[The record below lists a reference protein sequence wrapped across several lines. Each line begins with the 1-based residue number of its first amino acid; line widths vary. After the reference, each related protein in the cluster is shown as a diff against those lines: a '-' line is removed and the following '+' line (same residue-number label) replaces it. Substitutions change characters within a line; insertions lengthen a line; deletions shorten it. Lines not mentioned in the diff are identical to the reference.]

1 VAAGPGVHGR
11 QQHHQVA
18 DSAEQVDHE
27 HVGHSR
33 QACVA
38 RQRRHPPRHVKRLV
52 VATLSPTSKTARRC
66 RRSRAAAGGVSGRDQ
81 REGFRLVAARRC
93 TARLCASGCRCP
105 IAGLR
110 RPGRERRPGT
120 GTRRPGAEAVSRVGC
135 LLGRLVEHRHQLAGK
150 AALSQWRLL
159 RRAGATDLL
168 RRRGCRRCEHRGVG
182 DVEPSPV
189 PPQRQRWSRG
199 CAAAPVA
206 QPAPCG
212 RCAQIT
218 TANGWVRCTASRS
231 AGIGRSAP
239 RFRTG
244 AARSVSAACSASNAL
259 DSAAISTATSPT
271 SSNAASLVDT
281 EGFCRHRSR
290 VPSRERWRRRSCAIF
305 QGP

>member
-1 VAAGPGVHGR
+1 MCCSTAPAPSSPRQAAGG
-11 QQHHQVA
+11 
-18 DSAEQVDHE
+18 
-27 HVGHSR
+27 GHAIPDVQDRPSM
-33 QACVA
+33 QAI
-38 RQRRHPPRHVKRLV
+38 
-52 VATLSPTSKTARRC
+52 T
-66 RRSRAAAGGVSGRDQ
+66 RSCGGVSGRDQ

-206 QPAPCG
+206 QPARCG
-212 RCAQIT
+212 RF
-218 TANGWVRCTASRS
+218 VPRSRQRTGGCGARHRAAPVS
-231 AGIGRSAP
+231 EGRRPGFGPGRRARSAP
-239 RFRTG
+239 R
-244 AARSVSAACSASNAL
+244 AAL
-259 DSAAISTATSPT
+259 PT
-271 SSNAASLVDT
+271 
-281 EGFCRHRSR
+281 R
-290 VPSRERWRRRSCAIF
+290 
-305 QGP
+305 